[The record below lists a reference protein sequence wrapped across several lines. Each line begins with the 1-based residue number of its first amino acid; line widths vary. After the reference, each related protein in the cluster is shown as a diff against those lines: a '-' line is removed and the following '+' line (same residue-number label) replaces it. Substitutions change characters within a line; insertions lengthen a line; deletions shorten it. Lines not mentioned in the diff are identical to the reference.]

1 MFCAKEEISD
11 FQKPYHELK
20 VFLLHAVQKR
30 GNMIET
36 LQRS

>member
-1 MFCAKEEISD
+1 MRCAKDEISD

-30 GNMIET
+30 RNMIET

>member
-1 MFCAKEEISD
+1 MLCAKDEISD
-11 FQKPYHELK
+11 FQNPNHELK